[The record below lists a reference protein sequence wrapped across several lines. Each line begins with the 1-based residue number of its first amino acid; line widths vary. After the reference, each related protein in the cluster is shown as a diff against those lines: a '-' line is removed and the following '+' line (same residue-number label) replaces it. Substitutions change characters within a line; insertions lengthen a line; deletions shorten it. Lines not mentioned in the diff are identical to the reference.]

1 MTFTLDSTS
10 ADFSP
15 AHFDGRVRLGLVADR
30 RDGANRSVRVAV
42 LDVPHSQGGRSTL
55 VAPGSLHR
63 LGGPDGEA
71 RVVQVVS
78 VLGVHARNVGG
89 VSVLGGAEAT
99 ASGPEAADVVV
110 DCVDVV
116 SGDLALV
123 WATDLQPLPEAPA
136 GAQAVGSVA
145 EHVTQAQA

>member
-30 RDGANRSVRVAV
+30 RDGATRSVRVAV
-42 LDVPHSQGGRSTL
+42 LDVPGRSTL

-63 LGGPDGEA
+63 LDGSDGEA